1 MINVIK
7 EQDGKPMKIDIQ
19 QIPEGEE
26 FVTIRY
32 KDLTSSMKKIIGIL
46 EGTEDKLWG
55 KSDEGSVSIS
65 VPELLYLES
74 VDDKVFAYTGN
85 KVLRIDGSL
94 NSFMSDFD
102 DGSFFRCSKSMV
114 INVNR
119 VKTLKS
125 LSSNR
130 IDAEVEGGEHIIIS
144 RRYASEFRRLL
155 KGGR

>member
-1 MINVIK
+1 
-7 EQDGKPMKIDIQ
+7 MKIDIK

-26 FVTIRY
+26 YVTIRY
-32 KDLTSSMKKIIGIL
+32 KDLTPSMKKVIGIL
-46 EGTEDKLWG
+46 EGTDDKLWG
-55 KSDEGSVSIS
+55 KTDTGTEGTRIGK
-65 VPELLYLES
+65 LLYLES
-74 VDDKVFAYTGN
+74 VDDKVFAYTGD
-85 KVLRIDGSL
+85 KVLKIDGTL
-94 NSFMSDFD
+94 NSFMTDYD

-119 VKTLKS
+119 VKALKS

-130 IDAEVEGGEHIIIS
+130 IDATMEGGEHIIIS